1 MKERSELLEEQNNKL
16 TTELTNAIDHSNDL
30 CEKIVLMEMSRDK
43 LQARLTK
50 ITVDTGYVSMAS
62 RQTTPDCYY
71 K

>member
-50 ITVDTGYVSMAS
+50 ITVDTGYVGHSVKYE
-62 RQTTPDCYY
+62 T
-71 K
+71 